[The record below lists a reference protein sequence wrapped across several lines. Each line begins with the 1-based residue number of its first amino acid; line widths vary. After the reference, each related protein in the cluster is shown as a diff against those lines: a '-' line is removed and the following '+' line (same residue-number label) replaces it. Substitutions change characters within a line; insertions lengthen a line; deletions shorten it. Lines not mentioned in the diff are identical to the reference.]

1 MRYLNFQYFNRA
13 IHQSQQVEENNNN
26 NNMNVDGQVGGVN
39 NNVNDIGIG
48 NGYGNKGKFSM

>member
-1 MRYLNFQYFNRA
+1 
-13 IHQSQQVEENNNN
+13 
-26 NNMNVDGQVGGVN
+26 MNVDGQVGGVN